1 MKRLRLLVVTLI
13 AWLFFFYNI
22 ERLSEPIDITDVA
35 YTFVPAMV
43 AITVLAPRLRR
54 VPLWAHVLVP
64 IPVFLVL
71 KVWMKSNVWGPYLPI
86 TVTEV
91 CAIVLTTILARQV
104 SIGIS
109 EFESAIAH
117 ITMGQ
122 LGKSPEPFSL
132 GQGEIYR
139 QVRRARDHQRP
150 LALMAIRVEEES
162 IKVALDR
169 MVQEAQQALMK
180 QYVMSSVSKT
190 LCDELEDYNIIAKR
204 NDHFLVLLPEVT
216 PDKLPDLIKRL
227 CKVVSEQ
234 VGVTLQVGTA
244 SLPEN
249 ALTFEG
255 LVEKAIEQM
264 DAEPKPFP
272 QSHQMTAKRLLYG
285 TLQEKVDGLGDH

>member
-1 MKRLRLLVVTLI
+1 MKRLRILVAILI

-43 AITVLAPRLRR
+43 IAAVLAPGLRR
-54 VPLWAHVLVP
+54 VPLWAHVLIP

-71 KVWMKSNVWGPYLPI
+71 KVWMKSHVWGPYLPI

-91 CAIVLTTILARQV
+91 CAIALTTLLARSV
-104 SIGIS
+104 STAIC
-109 EFESAIAH
+109 EFEGAIAH
-117 ITMGQ
+117 ITLGQ
-122 LGKSPEPFSL
+122 PGKSPEPFSV

-139 QVRRARDHQRP
+139 QIRRARDHQRP

-162 IKVALDR
+162 IKIALDR
-169 MVQEAQQALMK
+169 MVQEAQQAMMK

-204 NDHFLVLLPEVT
+204 NDHFLILLPEVT
-216 PDKLPDLIKRL
+216 PDKLPDLTKRL
-227 CKVVSEQ
+227 CKAISEQ

-244 SLPEN
+244 SLPES

-255 LVEKAIEQM
+255 LVEKATEKM
-264 DAEPKPFP
+264 DAEPQLSP
-272 QSHQMTAKRLLYG
+272 QSQRMTAKQIA
-285 TLQEKVDGLGDH
+285 LQEAVGELGDR

>member
-1 MKRLRLLVVTLI
+1 MKRMRLLVAALI
-13 AWLFFFYNI
+13 AWLFFFYNL
-22 ERLSEPIDITDVA
+22 ERLSKFIDITAVT

-43 AITVLAPRLRR
+43 IVTVLIPSLRR
-54 VPLWAHVLVP
+54 IPAWVHVLAP
-64 IPVFLVL
+64 IPVFLVVETLL
-71 KVWMKSNVWGPYLPI
+71 KDELWGAYLAL

-91 CAIVLTTILARQV
+91 CAIVLTTLLARRV
-104 SIGIS
+104 SMGIS
-109 EFESAIAH
+109 EFECAIDH
-117 ITMGQ
+117 ITLGQ
-122 LGKSPEPFSL
+122 PGKSPEPFSV

-150 LALMAIRVEEES
+150 LALMALKVEEES

-169 MVQEAQQALMK
+169 MVQEAQKAMMK
-180 QYVMSSVSKT
+180 QYVISGVSKT

-216 PDKLPDLIKRL
+216 PDELPDLTKRL
-227 CKVVSEQ
+227 CKAISEQ

-255 LVEKAIEQM
+255 LVEKAIEKM
-264 DAEPKPFP
+264 DAEPKPSL
-272 QSHQMTAKRLLYG
+272 QSQRMTAKQIA
-285 TLQEKVDGLGDH
+285 LQEAIGELGDH

>member
-1 MKRLRLLVVTLI
+1 MKRLRLLVAILI
-13 AWLFFFYNI
+13 AWLFLFYNI

-43 AITVLAPRLRR
+43 ITTVVTSRLRR
-54 VPLWAHVLVP
+54 VPLWVHVLAP

-71 KVWMKSNVWGPYLPI
+71 KVWMKSNVWGSSLPI
-86 TVTEV
+86 TITEIG
-91 CAIVLTTILARQV
+91 AIVLTTVLARWV
-104 SIGIS
+104 SVGIS
-109 EFESAIAH
+109 EFESAVAH
-117 ITMGQ
+117 ITIGE
-122 LGKSPEPFSL
+122 LKSPEPFSA

-150 LALMAIRVEEES
+150 LALMAIRIEEES
-162 IKVALDR
+162 IQVALDR
-169 MVQEAQQALMK
+169 MVQEAQQAMMK
-180 QYVMSSVSKT
+180 QYMMSSVSKT

-227 CKVVSEQ
+227 TRAVSEQ
-234 VGVTLQVGTA
+234 VGVALQVGTA

-255 LVEKAIEQM
+255 LVEKAIEKM
-264 DAEPKPFP
+264 DAEPKPFV
-272 QSHQMTAKRLLYG
+272 QSQPMAAQHVALEH
-285 TLQEKVDGLGDH
+285 LQEKIDGLGNH

>member
-1 MKRLRLLVVTLI
+1 MKRLRILVAILI

-22 ERLSEPIDITDVA
+22 ERLSGFIDITAVT

-43 AITVLAPRLRR
+43 ATTILVPRLRR
-54 VPLWAHVLVP
+54 VPLWAHMIAP

-71 KVWMKSNVWGPYLPI
+71 EVLMKDELWGAYLPL

-91 CAIVLTTILARQV
+91 CAIVLTTLLARSV
-104 SIGIS
+104 STAIC
-109 EFESAIAH
+109 EFEGAIAH

-122 LGKSPEPFSL
+122 PDKSPEPFSV

-150 LALMAIRVEEES
+150 LALMALKVEEES
-162 IKVALDR
+162 FKVALDR
-169 MVQEAQQALMK
+169 MVQEAQQSMMK
-180 QYVMSSVSKT
+180 QYVMSGVSKT

-216 PDKLPDLIKRL
+216 PDELPDLTKRL
-227 CKVVSEQ
+227 CKAISEQ

-255 LVEKAIEQM
+255 LVEKAIEKM
-264 DAEPKPFP
+264 DAEPKPSL
-272 QSHQMTAKRLLYG
+272 QSQRMTAKQI
-285 TLQEKVDGLGDH
+285 TLQEAIGELGDH

>member
-1 MKRLRLLVVTLI
+1 MKRLRILVAILI

-22 ERLSEPIDITDVA
+22 ERLSKPIDITDVA
-35 YTFVPAMV
+35 YTFVPAIV
-43 AITVLAPRLRR
+43 IIAVLAPGLRR
-54 VPLWAHVLVP
+54 VPLWVNVIAP
-64 IPVFLVL
+64 ITMFLVL
-71 KVWMKSNVWGPYLPI
+71 KVLTKHGVWGLSLSL

-91 CAIVLTTILARQV
+91 CAIVLTTLLARWM
-104 SIGIS
+104 SAGIS

-117 ITMGQ
+117 ITLGQ
-122 LGKSPEPFSL
+122 PGKSPEPFSV

-139 QVRRARDHQRP
+139 QIRRARDHQRP

-169 MVQEAQQALMK
+169 MVQEAQQAMMK
-180 QYVMSSVSKT
+180 QYVISSVSKT

-216 PDKLPDLIKRL
+216 PDELPDLTKRL
-227 CKVVSEQ
+227 CKAISEQ

-244 SLPEN
+244 SLPES

-255 LVEKAIEQM
+255 LVEKATEKM
-264 DAEPKPFP
+264 DAEPKPSL
-272 QSHQMTAKRLLYG
+272 QSQRMTAKQIA
-285 TLQEKVDGLGDH
+285 LQEAIGELGDH